1 MKKVLLQII
10 SILLVAVVCLT
21 ANMSA
26 LAEDNTTPDW
36 QDANWT
42 QEEFEA
48 VLAENPNS
56 QISMLATGL
65 IISYAL
71 SLSKSGTTLNI
82 AGQTLGS
89 TDVVKVGFTVITI
102 QRRTSSSSSW
112 TTYKTYEDLYSNT
125 HSYGIGKTLS
135 VASGYQYRATG
146 THYAKKN
153 IFSTQK
159 INNTSNIVS
168 I

>member
-1 MKKVLLQII
+1 MKKILLQIV
-10 SILLVAVVCLT
+10 SILLVVVVCLT

-26 LAEDNTTPDW
+26 LAENSATPDW

-48 VLAENPNS
+48 VLAENPNNQVS
-56 QISMLATGL
+56 LAATGL
-65 IISYAL
+65 IMSYLLAV
-71 SLSKSGTTLNI
+71 SKSGTTLNV
-82 AGQTLGS
+82 AGQTLGA
-89 TDVVKVGFTVITI
+89 TTVVKAGFTVITI
-102 QRRTSSSSSW
+102 QRRTSSSASW
-112 TTYKTYEDLYSNT
+112 TTYKTYEDLYSDS
-125 HSYGIGKTLS
+125 HSYTIGKTLS
-135 VASGYQYRATG
+135 VASGYQYRATC

>member
-1 MKKVLLQII
+1 MKKVLLQIV

-26 LAEDNTTPDW
+26 LAEDSTTPDW
-36 QDANWT
+36 QDANFT
-42 QEEFEA
+42 QEEIEA
-48 VLAENPNS
+48 ILAENPNN
-56 QISMLATGL
+56 QISLLATGL
-65 IISYAL
+65 IVSYSIGIA
-71 SLSKSGTTLNI
+71 KSGTTLNLV
-82 AGQTLGS
+82 AQTLGS
-89 TDVVKVGFTVITI
+89 TDVVKAGFTIVTI
-102 QRRTSSSSSW
+102 QRRTSSSASW
-112 TTYKTYEDLYSNT
+112 TTYKTYEDIYSNT
-125 HSYGIGKTLS
+125 HSHAIGKTLS
-135 VASGYQYRATG
+135 VASGYQYRATC